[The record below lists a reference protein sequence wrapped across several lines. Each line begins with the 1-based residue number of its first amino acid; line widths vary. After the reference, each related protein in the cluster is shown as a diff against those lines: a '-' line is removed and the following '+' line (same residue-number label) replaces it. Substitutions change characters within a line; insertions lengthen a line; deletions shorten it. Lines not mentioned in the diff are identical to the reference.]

1 MGRRAFSLLSVAG
14 VLGSAAMAFGQP
26 GGSISQSNMFFS
38 IGAAPSSGTIG
49 GAAVPEANLRA
60 NGPIGID
67 HAYQSWWWYRM
78 EGDTREYALN
88 DSGGGATQNI
98 SPPNRLIM
106 TQNYASFRSNVDW
119 EVVSTGSA
127 TGFLRSTLTI
137 TNTSSSRITI
147 NLFNYLDI
155 DLNNTASDDSAF
167 QTAPNQVRIVD
178 STGPY
183 IASYE
188 ASGAGFRQFGSFP
201 DVRDALTNNSVD
213 DLVGGLPFGPGNFTG
228 AFQWSITVDPGF
240 SRSVIATV
248 SLVPGPGALGLMA
261 AGGLLIAR
269 RRR

>member
-1 MGRRAFSLLSVAG
+1 MRRCALSLLCVAG
-14 VLGSAAMAFGQP
+14 VLGSAALALGQP
-26 GGSISQSNMFFS
+26 GGTISQSNMFFT
-38 IGAAPSSGTIG
+38 IGAAPSSPTIG
-49 GAAVPEANLRA
+49 GPAVPAADLRA
-60 NGPIGID
+60 NGSIGID
-67 HAYQSWWWYRM
+67 HSFQSWWWYRVD
-78 EGDTREYALN
+78 GDTRESAFN
-88 DSGGGATQNI
+88 DSGGGATQ
-98 SPPNRLIM
+98 SVGPGNRMIM
-106 TQNYASFRSNVDW
+106 TQNYANFRSNMDW

-155 DLNNTASDDSAF
+155 DLNGSAPDDRAF

-201 DVRDALTNNSVD
+201 DVRDALTNNTVD
-213 DLVGGLPFGPGNFTG
+213 DLFGGLPFGPGNFTG
-228 AFQWSITVDPGF
+228 AFQWAITVDPGF

-248 SLVPGPGALGLMA
+248 SLVPGPGALALVGL
-261 AGGLLIAR
+261 GGLIAGR